1 MKDEAER
8 MWSDAD
14 LMRVSRSLRVLING
28 GAPYDLS
35 IIKEA
40 ADALADAAAALK
52 AERESCAKVAESFP
66 VTTSGGAARW
76 NPTPGAIAAAIR
88 GRP

>member
-1 MKDEAER
+1 MTTPETAER
-8 MWSDAD
+8 VAERIVNEMQPH
-14 LMRVSRSLRVLING
+14 SLRGYPATYKHLT
-28 GAPYDLS
+28 
-35 IIKEA
+35 A
-40 ADALADAAAALK
+40 AITAALK
-52 AERESCAKVAESFP
+52 AEREECAKVAESFP